1 MRILG
6 IVALSAALMGCAA
19 GRQEVAAR
27 LGAEYIGQN
36 ADSLVM
42 RFGPPTSSFKMS
54 SGGNS
59 YVWQL
64 TSVTDVSTDRGSGT
78 ISTRSC
84 KVSVITSPAGIV
96 TDLQTED
103 SAGDGYIV
111 SVGSMCGQR
120 LGMKRANIANAAQ
133 RIRLGNAVLEL
144 QIVTCGYA
152 GVPLAYSK
160 SDA

>member
-1 MRILG
+1 MMRILG

-19 GRQEVAAR
+19 SRQEVAAR

-42 RFGPPTSSFKMS
+42 RFGPPSNSFKMS

-64 TSVTDVSTDRGSGT
+64 TSLTNVNTDRGSGT
-78 ISTRSC
+78 MSTRYC
-84 KVSVITSPAGIV
+84 KVSVVTTPAGIV

-103 SAGDGYIV
+103 SEGIIAAL
-111 SVGSMCGQR
+111 GSLCARR
-120 LGMKRANIANAAQ
+120 LGMKPQ
-133 RIRLGNAVLEL
+133 
-144 QIVTCGYA
+144 T
-152 GVPLAYSK
+152 
-160 SDA
+160 